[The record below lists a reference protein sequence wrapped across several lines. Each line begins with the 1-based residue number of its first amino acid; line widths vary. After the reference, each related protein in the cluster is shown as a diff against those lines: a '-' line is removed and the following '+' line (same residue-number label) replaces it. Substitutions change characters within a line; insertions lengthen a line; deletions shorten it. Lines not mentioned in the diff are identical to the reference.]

1 MVRRLMMCALIATTA
16 CARQS
21 GGRHPTN
28 DTRTAQMQ
36 SRSVDPT
43 GQYDLRFTD
52 DGANRPAR
60 MVVEGVPGAYTGR
73 INAEN
78 RPETRI
84 TAVAASGPQVIVTA
98 DIPQG
103 VLLIRLRMQGDSV
116 RGDWSLRNDGG
127 RVVGVHRPNAK

>member
-1 MVRRLMMCALIATTA
+1 MFRPLMAFTLIASA
-16 CARQS
+16 GCASQNA
-21 GGRHPTN
+21 GKHPT
-28 DTRTAQMQ
+28 DDIRAAQMQ

-52 DGANRPAR
+52 DGANRPAT
-60 MVVEGVPGAYTGR
+60 MVVEGIPGAYTGR

-78 RPETRI
+78 RPETKI
-84 TAVAASGPQVIVTA
+84 TAVAASGPQIIVTA